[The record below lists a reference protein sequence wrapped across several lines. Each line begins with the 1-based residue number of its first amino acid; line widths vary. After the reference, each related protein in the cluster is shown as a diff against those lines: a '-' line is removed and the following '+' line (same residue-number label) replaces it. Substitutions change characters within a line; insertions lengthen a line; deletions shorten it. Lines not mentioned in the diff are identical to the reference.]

1 MSRMGESLRSALMAV
16 SVMMVEQLGFEMMPW
31 CSFTSPALISGTTSG
46 TFGSRRKA
54 EELSTNTAPE
64 RTIAGA
70 KRSAMSF
77 SAAPRT
83 MSMPAKAA
91 SVASSTTMSC
101 PCHDTTLPAE
111 RALASR
117 CSSPTGNLRSARI
130 FIISCPTAPLA
141 PRMATRYCF
150 ISENFLS
157 YFTKLLYRT

>member
-1 MSRMGESLRSALMAV
+1 
-16 SVMMVEQLGFEMMPW
+16 MMPW

-46 TFGSRRKA
+46 TFGSKRKA

-83 MSMPAKAA
+83 MSMPEKAA
-91 SVASSTTMSC
+91 SVASSRAIFC

-111 RALASR
+111 RALASK
-117 CSSPTGNLRSARI
+117 CSSDGE
-130 FIISCPTAPLA
+130 LA
-141 PRMATRYCF
+141 LGEDLHHFLPDGAAGA
-150 ISENFLS
+150 ENG
-157 YFTKLLYRT
+157 YAILLHI

>member
-1 MSRMGESLRSALMAV
+1 MLWMGESLRSALMAV
-16 SVMMVEQLGFEMMPW
+16 SVMVVEQLGFAMMPW
-31 CSFTSPALISGTTSG
+31 CSFTSPGLISGTTSG

-111 RALASR
+111 RALGEQVQLPDGEAALGEDLHHFLTHGAA
-117 CSSPTGNLRSARI
+117 CAEDGNTI
-130 FIISCPTAPLA
+130 
-141 PRMATRYCF
+141 
-150 ISENFLS
+150 
-157 YFTKLLYRT
+157 LLHI